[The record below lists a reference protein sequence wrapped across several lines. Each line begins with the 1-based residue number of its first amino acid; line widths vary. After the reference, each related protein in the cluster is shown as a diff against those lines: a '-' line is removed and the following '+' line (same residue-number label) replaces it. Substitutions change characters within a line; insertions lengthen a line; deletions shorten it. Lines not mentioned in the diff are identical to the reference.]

1 LRSIDTIPELSS
13 VDGGEG
19 PVPQADAGVEALL
32 DITIAY
38 ELIYPQVVNVFSVDD
53 TYYSTGSLDSS
64 NRRFTFLTDMMF
76 HRGPQ

>member
-19 PVPQADAGVEALL
+19 PLPQEDAGVEALL

-53 TYYSTGSLDSS
+53 TYYANGKFSTTS
-64 NRRFTFLTDMMF
+64 R
-76 HRGPQ
+76 